1 MHAHARVSV
10 HHPARGALR
19 IAAAVVL
26 PAVLT
31 LATAGCSLVARLP
44 ADSTTRVPAPPTT
57 APGGSSPAPV
67 AVERPP
73 VTGLPNVAQAAA
85 EVRPAVVFI
94 ATRSLGTDFFLN
106 PVQQEG
112 SGSGFLFDGRGYV
125 ATNNHVV
132 DGARNIQVTLPDGRS
147 FDNAKVVGQDARTD
161 LAVLKIDGANLPLAR
176 IGDSDQMRV
185 GDWVVAIGN
194 ALGLDGGPTVTAGV
208 VGALGR
214 SIQESSGAVLEDL
227 IQTDA
232 AINPGNS
239 GGPLVDLSGRVVGI
253 NTAIDTRGQGIG
265 FAISINQARAIFD
278 ELIDKGRVARGVM
291 GVNVAT
297 MTAALANRLNTD
309 QKDGAVITGIGN
321 GSPADRS
328 GLTVRDIITKVDGQA
343 IKNQRDL
350 LRTLANRRPG
360 DRITLT
366 VVRGRDERNVTVTL
380 EESR

>member
-1 MHAHARVSV
+1 MHVPSRFSAHVTTR
-10 HHPARGALR
+10 RALR
-19 IAAAVVL
+19 MTMAALL
-26 PAVLT
+26 PAA
-31 LATAGCSLVARLP
+31 LAVATTGCSLVARMP
-44 ADSTTRVPAPPTT
+44 AESATRSPASGAATPLGSGPAPI
-57 APGGSSPAPV
+57 

-85 EVRPAVVFI
+85 EARPAVVFI

-112 SGSGFLFDGRGYV
+112 SGSGFIFDARGYV

-161 LAVLKIDGANLPLAR
+161 LAVLKIDGASLPLAR

-239 GGPLVDLSGRVVGI
+239 GGPLVDLAGRVVGI

-297 MTAALANRLNTD
+297 MTAALATRFNTD

-321 GSPADRS
+321 GTPADRA
-328 GLTVRDIITKVDGQA
+328 GLIVRDIITNVDGQP

-350 LRTLANRRPG
+350 LRNLANRKPG
-360 DRITLT
+360 DRITVA
-366 VVRGRDERNVTVTL
+366 VVRGREERKVTL
-380 EESR
+380 TLDESR